1 MFIAITGDLINSDR
15 RLDEMLNMSVNRS
28 QAVFL
33 AVDLLQQVIHD
44 IGEDY
49 AVSVACVTGNESRL
63 KQEWGWTDFMASDKF
78 GYAVECKKV
87 EKINIWK
94 CYEQAT
100 ENSEDL
106 EPLLIFSKNNSKV
119 LVCFEFKHLLDLVNQ
134 GNGFRRLT
142 K

>member
-1 MFIAITGDLINSDR
+1 MKPRSAKAKGRNFQNKVRQMIIDALDINE
-15 RLDEMLNMSVNRS
+15 LDIKT
-28 QAVFL
+28 AVMGESGM
-33 AVDLLQQVIHD
+33 D
-44 IGEDY
+44 IKLSS
-49 AVSVACVTGNESRL
+49 AAR
-63 KQEWGWTDFMASDKF
+63 DKF

-106 EPLLIFSKNNSKV
+106 EPLLIFSRNNSKV

-134 GNGFRRLT
+134 SNGFRRLT

>member
-1 MFIAITGDLINSDR
+1 MKPSSAKAKGRNFQNKVRELIMEY
-15 RLDEMLNMSVNRS
+15 LDINE
-28 QAVFL
+28 
-33 AVDLLQQVIHD
+33 HD
-44 IGEDY
+44 IKTAVMGESGMDIKLSS
-49 AVSVACVTGNESRL
+49 AAR
-63 KQEWGWTDFMASDKF
+63 DKF

-100 ENSEDL
+100 ENSQDL

-119 LVCFEFKHLLDLVNQ
+119 LVCFEFKHLLSLINES
-134 GNGFRRLT
+134 NGFRRLT

>member
-1 MFIAITGDLINSDR
+1 MKPSSAKAKGRNFQNKVRELIMEY
-15 RLDEMLNMSVNRS
+15 LDINE
-28 QAVFL
+28 
-33 AVDLLQQVIHD
+33 HD
-44 IGEDY
+44 IKTAVMGESGMDIKLSSS
-49 AVSVACVTGNESRL
+49 AR
-63 KQEWGWTDFMASDKF
+63 KKF

-100 ENSEDL
+100 ENSDDL

-134 GNGFRRLT
+134 SNGFRRLT

>member
-1 MFIAITGDLINSDR
+1 MPKKTLFYKKDIKENEMKPSSAKAKGRNFQNKVRELIMEY
-15 RLDEMLNMSVNRS
+15 LDINE
-28 QAVFL
+28 
-33 AVDLLQQVIHD
+33 HD
-44 IGEDY
+44 IKTAVMGEGGMDIKLSS
-49 AVSVACVTGNESRL
+49 AARE
-63 KQEWGWTDFMASDKF
+63 KF

-94 CYEQAT
+94 CFEQAC

-134 GNGFRRLT
+134 SNGFRRLT